1 MIIYKTINLVNGKF
15 YIGQSK
21 NNNSNYYGSGNLIK
35 KAIKKYGKENFR
47 KEILCICNSPQELNE
62 QEKFWINKLNS
73 TNLDIGYNLE
83 KGGAD
88 SSHINKREKCT
99 YVFTQK
105 HKDNISKG
113 TKNKPKSKKHIE
125 NIIKSHADV
134 SGDKNPMFKKHHS
147 KKTKSIISK
156 KNKGK
161 IKSQDNIQQISLRTQ
176 GENNI
181 KAKLTEKDILTIRNL
196 YPKLTL
202 TEISKMYN
210 VQFACIEKI
219 IKRRTW
225 KHLP

>member
-1 MIIYKTINLVNGKF
+1 
-15 YIGQSK
+15 
-21 NNNSNYYGSGNLIK
+21 
-35 KAIKKYGKENFR
+35 
-47 KEILCICNSPQELNE
+47 
-62 QEKFWINKLNS
+62 
-73 TNLDIGYNLE
+73 
-83 KGGAD
+83 
-88 SSHINKREKCT
+88 
-99 YVFTQK
+99 
-105 HKDNISKG
+105 
-113 TKNKPKSKKHIE
+113 
-125 NIIKSHADV
+125 
-134 SGDKNPMFKKHHS
+134 MFKKHHS